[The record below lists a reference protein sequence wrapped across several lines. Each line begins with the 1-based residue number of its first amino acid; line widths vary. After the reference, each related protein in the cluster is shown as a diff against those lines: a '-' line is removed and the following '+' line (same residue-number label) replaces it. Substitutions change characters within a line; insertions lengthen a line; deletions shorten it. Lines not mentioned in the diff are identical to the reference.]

1 MFAMTVFPYLMAF
14 EMSTLSDISGYT
26 NTNVR
31 STQTIT
37 HLFSILSV
45 LFSLISMLTIHRKFS
60 TSIEPKL
67 IM

>member
-1 MFAMTVFPYLMAF
+1 MTVFPYLMAL

-60 TSIEPKL
+60 TSIEPK
-67 IM
+67 